1 MDKDSGRTL
10 SCKEG
15 VESCKD
21 DRLPNKGF
29 DCRCGRSCCYS
40 ATIIASRTPRIAI
53 SKAFDNS
60 FDAPT
65 VARVEAHPRGG
76 MCWSTLTL
84 SFFVVRFGLTSQPFF
99 SCLLDRAAFRVLKKR
114 HQKYYFSGPADLTSS
129 SHEIKH

>member
-29 DCRCGRSCCYS
+29 DCRCGRSWCS

-60 FDAPT
+60 IDAPT

-76 MCWSTLTL
+76 ITLSL
-84 SFFVVRFGLTSQPFF
+84 SFFVVRFGLTSQPLF
-99 SCLLDRAAFRVLKKR
+99 
-114 HQKYYFSGPADLTSS
+114 TSS
-129 SHEIKH
+129 LVCSIEPPFAF